1 MRLRENGPRRR
12 WQIKEE
18 GVGRTKGKRKNE
30 GRRIGEGGGSVNPA
44 TVGPSFET

>member
-1 MRLRENGPRRR
+1 MRLREDGLRRC

-30 GRRIGEGGGSVNPA
+30 RRIGEEGGFVNPA